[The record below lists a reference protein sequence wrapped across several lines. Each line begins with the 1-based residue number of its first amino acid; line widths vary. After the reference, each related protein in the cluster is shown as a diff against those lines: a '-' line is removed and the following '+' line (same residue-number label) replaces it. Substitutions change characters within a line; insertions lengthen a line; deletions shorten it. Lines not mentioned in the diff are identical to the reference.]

1 MMPRKFTD
9 EQLDKADAMH
19 ESGEKWEVIDLILGE
34 GIKQACYYR
43 KTRGYIG
50 QYNESAEIL
59 AALSAWSG
67 LGDKQSF
74 IDGWKLRAKRERVGK

>member
-9 EQLDKADAMH
+9 EQMAEADAMRAK
-19 ESGEKWEVIDLILGE
+19 GMRWIVIEACLGE

-43 KTRGYIG
+43 DHSGYIG
-50 QYNESAEIL
+50 QYNESAEVT